1 MLVRSGR
8 TGGRMATANRIKD
21 YLGKARDT
29 VSRLSREIAT
39 DTDTTVEAGDFR
51 LNVTERKARVRD
63 KELEL
68 TSLEFDLLLFLMQHP
83 RRLVTPRTR
92 LATNWGSL
100 AVRQTEFLQTLF
112 SLRRK
117 LESVEAARSYIRT
130 EPWVFYLFDPTASA
144 HELTPR
150 QHAPL
155 AMASRE

>member
-21 YLGKARDT
+21 YFGRARDT
-29 VSRLSREIAT
+29 VTRLSREIAT

-68 TSLEFDLLLFLMQHP
+68 TSLEFDLLLFLVQHP

-92 LATNWGSL
+92 LATNWNSM
-100 AVRQTEFLQTLF
+100 AVRQTEFLQTLY

-117 LESVEAARSYIRT
+117 LETVDAARSYIRT
-130 EPWVFYLFDPTASA
+130 EPWVFYLFDATASGYEA
-144 HELTPR
+144 RLTNE
-150 QHAPL
+150 Q
-155 AMASRE
+155 S